1 MISGDKFEF
10 PTRIEYC
17 TWQNFPKRYLS
28 CMSSS
33 RSLKKRPTSI
43 SNSPERALPRSSAR
57 EPENRTLPLRR
68 VASSGNVFT
77 DLGFPPA
84 EAEYLRIRSALMI
97 ELASII
103 EKRGLTQQEAAN
115 VLGVSQPRV
124 SDIVRGR
131 IARFT
136 IDTLIEMLGRLGVSV
151 SLTTI

>member
-1 MISGDKFEF
+1 M
-10 PTRIEYC
+10 
-17 TWQNFPKRYLS
+17 
-28 CMSSS
+28 
-33 RSLKKRPTSI
+33 
-43 SNSPERALPRSSAR
+43 
-57 EPENRTLPLRR
+57 PLRR
-68 VASSGNVFT
+68 VASSGNVFA

-84 EAEYLRIRSALMI
+84 EAEYLHIRSALII

-103 EKRGLTQQEAAN
+103 EKRGLTQQDAAS